1 MSSAEALPPMFR
13 PRPEDKAEL
22 HRLFAEINRP
32 GATARGGLHR
42 LSASAED
49 GAARHVLCDWLAARG
64 VDVRVD
70 AVGNVFGLIEWRKGA
85 PVVLCGSHLDSQPT
99 GGRYDGA
106 YGVVCAA
113 LAQQAVAQ
121 AVARAGVTPAFNL
134 AVVNWTNEEGARF
147 VPSLLGSSVFIGA
160 MDVADAL
167 GVRDEAGISLDEA
180 LSRIGFKG
188 GRGLDLDVAGYAEV
202 HVEQG
207 RGLESSGTR
216 IGVVRGTWAALKLRV
231 RLTGEQAHTG
241 PTPMKERRDALLAA
255 AHVIAE
261 VRAIAD
267 DDAPGIM
274 HSAVGRIRVYPNS
287 ANVVPSDVTAYI
299 EFRSR
304 EPEVLDK
311 AERRFT
317 ASLSRIAEMTGTRF
331 QIEDRSLRA
340 PAGLNPALGD
350 LAHEVAAEIGLA
362 SVDVDTVSGHD
373 AISLSQVTP
382 TVLFFVP
389 SAGGIAHNE
398 GEYTSPEDLEA
409 GLDVMAGVIG
419 RMCLTGVP
427 PHDGGT
433 AA

>member
-1 MSSAEALPPMFR
+1 MSSAEAPLPMFR

-22 HRLFAEINRP
+22 HRLFDEINRP

-49 GAARHVLCDWLAARG
+49 GAARQVLCDWLAARG

-70 AVGNVFGLIEWRKGA
+70 PVGNVFGVIEWRKGA

-121 AVARAGVTPAFNL
+121 AVAGAGITPAFNL
-134 AVVNWTNEEGARF
+134 AMVNWTNEEGARF

-160 MDVADAL
+160 LDAEDAL
-167 GVRDEAGISLDEA
+167 AVRDEAGISLGEA

-188 GRGLDLDVAGYAEV
+188 TRGLDLDVAGYAEV

-231 RLTGEQAHTG
+231 RLKGDQAHTG
-241 PTPMKERRDALLAA
+241 PTPMKDRRDALLAA

-267 DDAPGIM
+267 GEPAGVM
-274 HSAVGRIRVYPNS
+274 HSSVGRLHVYPNS
-287 ANVVPSDVTAYI
+287 ANVVPSDVTAYV

-304 EPEVLDK
+304 QPEVLDR
-311 AERRFT
+311 AERRFA
-317 ASLSRIAEMTGTRF
+317 ASLNRFAAMTGTSF
-331 QIEDRSLRA
+331 EIEDRSLRA
-340 PAGLNPALGD
+340 PAGLDPALGD
-350 LAHEVAAEIGLA
+350 LAHEVAAGVGLA
-362 SVDVDTVSGHD
+362 SADVDTVSGHD

-382 TVLFFVP
+382 TVLLFVP

-409 GLDVMAGVIG
+409 GLEVMAGVIG
-419 RMCLTGVP
+419 RMCLAGAVLE
-427 PHDGGT
+427 DEG
-433 AA
+433 AAA